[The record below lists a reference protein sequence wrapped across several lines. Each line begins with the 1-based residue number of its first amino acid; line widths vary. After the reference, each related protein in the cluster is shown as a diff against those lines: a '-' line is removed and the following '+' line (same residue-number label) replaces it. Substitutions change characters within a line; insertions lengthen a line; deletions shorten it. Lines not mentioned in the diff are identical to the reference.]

1 MFDAVCYSK
10 RKRKIVTG
18 TEFDTYERID
28 GAIVYGKYIN
38 FGTLPNT
45 TTKNVAHGISSLNTT
60 KIVSV
65 TGTAATASVT
75 LPLPFALST
84 LASNIGLQA
93 DATNITITTGSDR
106 SALSAPRI
114 LIKYMK

>member
-28 GAIVYGKYIN
+28 GNIVYGKYIN

-45 TTKNVAHGISSLNTT
+45 TTKSVAHGISSFNTT

-65 TGTAATASVT
+65 SGMASTASVSLT
-75 LPLPFALST
+75 LPFAFTT
-84 LASNIGLQA
+84 LTSNIGLQA
-93 DATNITITTGSDR
+93 DATNIIITTGSDR